1 MIALLIGVTM
11 GIIQSRNKDRILDH
25 VGTAYTVFVNA
36 VPPLVSYSLV
46 LAFGANVLKL
56 PALYSTRNVGR
67 SSILPIICLALT
79 SIAHYALWTR
89 RYMVDELNKDY
100 IKLARIKG
108 MSSKDIM
115 VKHVLK
121 MHLFPW
127 CSIFLRPSFLP
138 SVVLSW

>member
-11 GIIQSRNKDRILDH
+11 GIIQSRNKDRMLDH

-46 LAFGANVLKL
+46 LAFGANLLNL
-56 PALYSTRNVGR
+56 PALYSTRNATR
-67 SSILPIICLALT
+67 SSILPIVCLALT

-100 IKLARIKG
+100 IKLARIK
-108 MSSKDIM
+108 
-115 VKHVLK
+115 VC
-121 MHLFPW
+121 P
-127 CSIFLRPSFLP
+127 LRIL
-138 SVVLSW
+138 W